1 LNHQLCK
8 KPVQVMRCSLFNV
21 RSVGEDAQNWNWEH
35 LDVIHVEPVHREF
48 RGTVISA
55 GPPLQVEMHYS
66 PFKLSSFDSDL
77 VLKGLAE
84 YANLDF
90 V

>member
-1 LNHQLCK
+1 MH
-8 KPVQVMRCSLFNV
+8 CSLFNV

-35 LDVIHVEPVHREF
+35 LDAIHAEPVDREF
-48 RGTVISA
+48 RVTVMSA
-55 GPPLQVEMHYS
+55 GPPLQVEMHCS

-84 YANLDF
+84 YANLYF